1 VTSFHISLNRK
12 TRTKVVILWFSMKL
26 SVRLLTLFLP
36 ICISG
41 CHSPNPFPATSMDQS
56 YRAEIH
62 YSPEEDL
69 ERIDINLIHGAQ
81 RTIDMP
87 MYAFTDRYL
96 AEALLDRANHGVKI
110 RLYRDQGQFDEETGR
125 RFRRDAT
132 EDVLSMLK
140 RQPHIQIRVKGSSTL
155 LHLKS
160 YCIDN
165 RVLRD
170 GSANWSP
177 SGEKRQDNSLVIV
190 TNAAAIEHFEQI
202 FNQIWNRSDNRIIQ

>member
-1 VTSFHISLNRK
+1 
-12 TRTKVVILWFSMKL
+12 MKL
-26 SVRLLTLFLP
+26 SVRLFALLLP

-41 CHSPNPFPATSMDQS
+41 CHSRNSSLTSSMDQP

-69 ERIDINLIHGAQ
+69 ERIDINLIHSAQ

-96 AEALLDRANHGVKI
+96 AEAVLERAKHGVQI
-110 RLYRDQGQFDEETGR
+110 RLYRDQGQFDEETDR
-125 RFRRDAT
+125 RSRRTTT
-132 EDVLSMLK
+132 EDAFSIL
-140 RQPHIQIRVKGSSTL
+140 RGQPDIQIRVKGSATL

-165 RVLRD
+165 RILRD

-190 TNAAAIEHFEQI
+190 TNAAAIQHFEQT
-202 FNQIWNRSDNRIIQ
+202 FDQIWNRSDNRIIQ